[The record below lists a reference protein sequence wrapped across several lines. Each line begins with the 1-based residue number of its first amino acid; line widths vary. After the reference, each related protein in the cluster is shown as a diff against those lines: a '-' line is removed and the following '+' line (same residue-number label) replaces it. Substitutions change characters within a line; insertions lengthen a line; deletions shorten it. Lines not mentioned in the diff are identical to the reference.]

1 VAGPFNCS
9 PVNASFSEIIGDS
22 TLNEGVVLQFSCE
35 RTRITAGFDRKG
47 EQMAVL
53 TDAEI
58 QQELTSL
65 NGWQHNGEAI
75 QRVFRFPD
83 FKVAM
88 QFVNK
93 VAEAAEQANHHPDI
107 DIRYNT
113 ITMALVSHDAGGVT
127 NRDVRMAGTIN
138 KIAG

>member
-1 VAGPFNCS
+1 
-9 PVNASFSEIIGDS
+9 
-22 TLNEGVVLQFSCE
+22 
-35 RTRITAGFDRKG
+35 
-47 EQMAVL
+47 MAVL

-58 QQELTSL
+58 QQELALL
-65 NGWQHNGEAI
+65 NGWQHNGSAI
-75 QRVFRFPD
+75 QRIFRFPD
-83 FKVAM
+83 FRAAM

-113 ITMALVSHDAGGVT
+113 VTMALVSHDSGGVT
-127 NRDVRMAGTIN
+127 KRDVRMAGAIN

>member
-1 VAGPFNCS
+1 MATTERNVYPRK
-9 PVNASFSEIIGDS
+9 PVVS
-22 TLNEGVVLQFSCE
+22 LPVLQFS
-35 RTRITAGFDRKG
+35 RGGSRITSSRLEGEGFN
-47 EQMAVL
+47 MAVL

-58 QQELTSL
+58 QRELASL
-65 NGWQHNGEAI
+65 SGWQRNGTAI

-83 FKVAM
+83 FKAAM

-93 VAEAAEQANHHPDI
+93 VADAAEQANHHPDI

-113 ITMALVSHDAGGVT
+113 ITMALVSHDSGGVT
-127 NRDVRMAGTIN
+127 QRDVRMAGTIN

>member
-1 VAGPFNCS
+1 
-9 PVNASFSEIIGDS
+9 
-22 TLNEGVVLQFSCE
+22 
-35 RTRITAGFDRKG
+35 
-47 EQMAVL
+47 MAVL

-58 QQELTSL
+58 QKELTSL
-65 NGWQHNGEAI
+65 NGWQRNDGGAI

-83 FKVAM
+83 FKAAM

-93 VAEAAEQANHHPDI
+93 IAEAAEQANHHPDI

-113 ITMALVSHDAGGVT
+113 VTMALVSHDSGGVT
-127 NRDVRMAGTIN
+127 QRDVRMAGTIN